1 MKMKNILSKI
11 LVVALIVFTGCED
24 MDDINVNPNNPTDVS
39 SSLIITDLIVS
50 TSFRVAS
57 GDFNYYASVYT
68 EHNVGIYNQFYT
80 AEVRTTGPQVA
91 ATYNNTWESL
101 YTHLYNAQVIIDKC
115 SDEGSEAGNYH
126 TLGIAQ
132 TLAAINLAT
141 LTDGVGDAPWT
152 EALQPGQI
160 FNPVLDKQEDIYTDI
175 IGLLDAAV
183 TNLGKD
189 TEYPALANQD
199 PIFGGDADSWMMTA
213 NALLARYKMRL
224 HAVKPD
230 LDGVLANA
238 ESGFT
243 GADDECKLDYST
255 IGGKSPF
262 QAFFDDRD
270 YYGASKSFH
279 DKLIALSDPRAA
291 VLWKVHP
298 EAEDQDNI
306 IFAKSG
312 DPDQIGQV
320 QNLFSVSAVTAAN
333 APSFLVSYHEQEF
346 IKAEAFA
353 RKTMNTEAEAA
364 LKNAIMASFDK
375 IAYVFDAGA
384 DVDQIAEDYFNNQ
397 VKPRFDA
404 DPLAEMMIQKYIGL
418 YEEEAFQVYC
428 DIRRLKALGE
438 DNLITLSHPEPNKFP
453 LRYTYGSS
461 DVTTNK
467 NVEDAYA
474 DVDVFSDNV
483 WWAGGSK

>member
-1 MKMKNILSKI
+1 MKNILSKI
-11 LVVALIVFTGCED
+11 LVVVLIAFTSCED

-57 GDFNYYASVYT
+57 GDYNYYASVYA

-91 ATYNNTWESL
+91 ATYNNTWEAL
-101 YTHLYNAQVIIDKC
+101 YTNLYNAQVIIDKC
-115 SDEGSEAGNYH
+115 SEEGSEAGNFH

-132 TLAAINLAT
+132 TIAAFNLAT
-141 LTDGVGDAPWT
+141 LTDGVGDAPWS

-160 FNPVLDKQEDIYTDI
+160 FNPVLDKQEDIYNDI

-183 TNLGKD
+183 ANLAKE
-189 TEYPALANQD
+189 TEYPSLDKQD
-199 PIFGGDADSWMMTA
+199 PIFGGDADSWAKTA
-213 NALLARYKMRL
+213 NALLARYKLRL

-230 LDGVLANA
+230 LNGVLANA
-238 ESGFT
+238 EAGFSSA
-243 GADDECKLDYST
+243 GEECKLDYNT

-270 YYGASKSFH
+270 YYGASKSLH
-279 DKLIALSDPRAA
+279 DKLIALSDPRAD

-306 IFAKSG
+306 VFAKSG
-312 DPDQIGQV
+312 DPDQVGQV
-320 QNLFSVSAVTAAN
+320 QNLFSVSAVTSQD
-333 APSFLVSYHEQEF
+333 APSFLISYHELEF

-353 RKTMNTEAEAA
+353 RKDMDTEAEEA
-364 LKNAIMASFDK
+364 LKNAIIASFEK
-375 IAYVFDAGA
+375 IAYVFDEDD
-384 DVDQIAEDYFNNQ
+384 DVEQIAEDYFTNQ

-404 DPLAEMMIQKYIGL
+404 NPLSEVMIQKYIAL
-418 YEEEAFQVYC
+418 FEEEAFQAYC

-438 DNLITLSHPEPNKFP
+438 GDIISLSHPEASKFP

-467 NVEDAYA
+467 NIENAYA
-474 DVDVFSDNV
+474 DVDVFVDNV